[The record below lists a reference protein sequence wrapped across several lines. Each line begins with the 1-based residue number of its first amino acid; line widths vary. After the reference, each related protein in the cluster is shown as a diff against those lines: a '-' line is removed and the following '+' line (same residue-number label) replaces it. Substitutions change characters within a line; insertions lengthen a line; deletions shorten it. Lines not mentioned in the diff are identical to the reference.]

1 MQASCCWQPNQAE
14 TEHMMAPSSP
24 RDSLTLTLARFACEL
39 TPEAIPAVWRRKI
52 LLHLLDALG
61 CGIAG
66 RECEVFLQAQRMA
79 RQQYAAGTSP
89 VLGSRERLSALGAAF
104 VNSVAMNALDYDDGL
119 ELAGRGMGHPGATLV
134 AAALA
139 ALGEHRVSGAQ
150 WLCALVAGWEINA
163 RVILS
168 QQPSPE
174 RFQQVYGVCQHQ
186 SLGAAVAF
194 GLLCGCDA
202 AGLENAIGLAASLT
216 PLPGLHKYNWQQR
229 PLVALKDYNA
239 PATEAGVRG
248 VLLHREGIIGPRDVL
263 AGEQGFWRMAGSDQC
278 DTSLLVDGLG
288 DDWRLRHA
296 SFKRY
301 PACRWMHTALAA
313 FEQWQAQQALS
324 PYRITGIQVTGSQ
337 TLVQQFA
344 DTLVLSETDAQF
356 SVPLALACL
365 AYGIPRQNWSDA
377 TTRHSTALRAFARR
391 VELVVDDDLSR
402 LMAGQRRPVSRIR
415 VEVDGQWQRVPEV
428 VYPPGG
434 EENPMTEAE
443 IVRKCR
449 DNLSRH
455 LGESERERVI
465 DSVLDLER
473 QPDVA
478 QVLAPLFA
486 G

>member
-1 MQASCCWQPNQAE
+1 MTSLHA
-14 TEHMMAPSSP
+14 TSP
-24 RDSLTLTLARFACEL
+24 ITLTLARFACQL

-61 CGIAG
+61 CGVAG
-66 RECEVFLQAQRMA
+66 LESEVFLQAQRMA
-79 RQQYAAGTSP
+79 RQQYAVGTSP
-89 VLGSRERLSALGAAF
+89 VLGSRDGLSALGAAF
-104 VNSVAMNALDYDDGL
+104 VNSVAMNALDYDDGF
-119 ELAGRGMGHPGATLV
+119 EREGRGMGHPGATLV

-139 ALGEHRVSGAQ
+139 ALDGRRISGAQ
-150 WLCALVAGWEINA
+150 LLCALVAAWEING

-186 SLGAAVAF
+186 SLGAAVVF

-288 DDWRLRHA
+288 DAWRLHHA
-296 SFKRY
+296 SIKRY
-301 PACRWMHTALAA
+301 PVCRWMHTALAA
-313 FEQWQAQQALS
+313 FEQLLAQQALS
-324 PYRITGIQVTGSQ
+324 PGRIVRVQVLGSR
-337 TLVQQFA
+337 TLVEQFA
-344 DTLVLSETDAQF
+344 DTQVLSETDAQF

-377 TTRHSTALRAFARR
+377 ATRQSATLLAFARR
-391 VELVVDDDLSR
+391 VELVVDNELEQ
-402 LMAGQRRPVSRIR
+402 LMAVQRRPVSRVR
-415 VEVDGQWQRVPEV
+415 VNVDGRWLNAPTVD
-428 VYPPGG
+428 YPPGC

-449 DNLSRH
+449 DNLSRR
-455 LGESERERVI
+455 LGDNESERLI
-465 DSVLDLER
+465 DALLSLER
-473 QPDVA
+473 QPDVGA
-478 QVLAPLFA
+478 LLAPLFA

>member
-1 MQASCCWQPNQAE
+1 MTSLHA
-14 TEHMMAPSSP
+14 TSP
-24 RDSLTLTLARFACEL
+24 ITLTLARFACQL
-39 TPEAIPAVWRRKI
+39 TPEAIPVVWRRKI

-61 CGIAG
+61 CGVAG
-66 RECEVFLQAQRMA
+66 LESEVFLQAQRMA
-79 RQQYAAGTSP
+79 RQQYAVGTSP
-89 VLGSRERLSALGAAF
+89 VLGSRYGLSALGAAF
-104 VNSVAMNALDYDDGL
+104 VNSVAMNALDYDDGF
-119 ELAGRGMGHPGATLV
+119 EREGRGMGHPGATLV

-139 ALGEHRVSGAQ
+139 ALDGRRISGAQ
-150 WLCALVAGWEINA
+150 LLCALVAAWEING

-278 DTSLLVDGLG
+278 DASLLVDGLG
-288 DDWRLRHA
+288 DVWRLRHA
-296 SFKRY
+296 SIKRY
-301 PACRWMHTALAA
+301 PVCRWMHTALAA
-313 FEQWQAQQALS
+313 FEQLLAQQALS
-324 PYRITGIQVTGSQ
+324 PERITQVQVIGSR
-337 TLVQQFA
+337 TLVAQFA
-344 DTLVLSETDAQF
+344 DTQVLSETDAQF

-365 AYGIPRQNWSDA
+365 AYGIPRQHWSDV
-377 TTRHSTALRAFARR
+377 TTRQSATLLAFARQ
-391 VELVVDDDLSR
+391 VELVVDNELER
-402 LMAGQRRPVSRIR
+402 LMAVQRRPVSRVR
-415 VEVDGQWQRVPEV
+415 VNVDGQWLNAPTVD
-428 VYPPGG
+428 YPPGS
-434 EENPMTEAE
+434 EENPMADAE

-449 DNLSRH
+449 DNLSRR
-455 LGESERERVI
+455 LGDSESERLI
-465 DSVLDLER
+465 DALLELER
-473 QPDVA
+473 QPDVGA
-478 QVLAPLFA
+478 LLAPLFA